1 MARQRGHRDV
11 KGNPVESETMTG
23 QEFMKRAKYFDFL
36 IEIIDAAEEFL
47 GARSLRAVYAYLL
60 GYLFASVRSDFV
72 EVGPDRLI
80 PLLEEIVRPEG
91 LSYLQWPES
100 LIRQCGSEEAAY
112 ARFRELIAHEVE
124 RERNGL

>member
-1 MARQRGHRDV
+1 MSHRNLGWLLAIAAVALLGIAVSYSAPTREKDRDYELVRLVVDVLQEVRQRYV
-11 KGNPVESETMTG
+11 
-23 QEFMKRAKYFDFL
+23 
-36 IEIIDAAEEFL
+36 
-47 GARSLRAVYAYLL
+47 
-60 GYLFASVRSDFV
+60 V

-112 ARFRELIAHEVE
+112 ARFRELIAHEAE
-124 RERNGL
+124 RERNEL